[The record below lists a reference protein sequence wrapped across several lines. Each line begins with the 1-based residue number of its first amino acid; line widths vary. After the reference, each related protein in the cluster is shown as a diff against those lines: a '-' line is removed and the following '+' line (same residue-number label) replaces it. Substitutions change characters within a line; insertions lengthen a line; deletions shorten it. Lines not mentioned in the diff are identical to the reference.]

1 MSRLL
6 CPMKPRS
13 PLPLGTPLA
22 LTVALLGLAF
32 AGLAA
37 QTKTNAPSRSV
48 PAATNALPLLVPIPQ
63 SVFIIPTSPQ
73 EGKDPF
79 FPRSMR
85 PFNDVV
91 VRTNQQ
97 PAAVVAVELKLNG
110 ISGIAG
116 RRLAIINNR
125 TFEIGEEGE
134 VVSNGSRV
142 RIICKDIQADSVRI
156 LVSGEERLLRLR
168 PR

>member
-1 MSRLL
+1 
-6 CPMKPRS
+6 
-13 PLPLGTPLA
+13 
-22 LTVALLGLAF
+22 
-32 AGLAA
+32 
-37 QTKTNAPSRSV
+37 
-48 PAATNALPLLVPIPQ
+48 
-63 SVFIIPTSPQ
+63 
-73 EGKDPF
+73 
-79 FPRSMR
+79 MR
-85 PFNDVV
+85 PFSDVV

-134 VVSNGSRV
+134 VVSNAGHV
-142 RIICKDIQADSVRI
+142 RIVCKDIQADSVRI